1 MIIGLLLG
9 VSLAFLA
16 VSGYIMVA
24 GLVNGF
30 ASIAYTGAVVGG
42 NGYVSYAII
51 VFVFSLIAAV
61 FLLIL
66 LNDKRRMKYFG

>member
-1 MIIGLLLG
+1 MIVGLLLG
-9 VSLAFLA
+9 ISVAFLL
-16 VSGYIMVA
+16 VSGYIMVV
-24 GLVNGF
+24 GLVQGF

-42 NGYVSYAII
+42 DGYVSYAII
-51 VFVFSLIAAV
+51 VFVFSLIATV